1 MLSSIIINLIL
12 SINLFFYEIEV
23 SQKYTTT
30 IILISISMA
39 IYIYSNLIKDK
50 DIKRKVL
57 MVNIIFIIIS
67 CSIFPK
73 LILLLSPVI
82 VEYILSK
89 RYSDMIAAIGVFVAV
104 LIQLRLNIG
113 YLMISLGVVSSI
125 FVYINLINN
134 KKKEKLEKIN
144 YDLKEKLYNIEESRV
159 LENKLNHQSIETI
172 KIEERNSISQKLHDK
187 IGHTLAGSIMQLE
200 ALKIIMNSDSKKGI
214 EMLDGITDNLRNG
227 MDDIRTTLRKIKPEQ
242 AEVRINNLKLMLEEF
257 SKSYKIDYE
266 LSLEGD
272 LQEISMVYWKVI
284 LDSLKEILTN
294 TIKYSNCDK
303 ISMEISLLN
312 KIIRVHIKDNGIC
325 NGKIKKG
332 MGLLGIEERVINI
345 GGDVSFNNE
354 DGFSTLIILKR

>member
-1 MLSSIIINLIL
+1 MLASIIINLIVA
-12 SINLFFYEIEV
+12 INLFFYEVEV
-23 SQKYTTT
+23 SQRYAVTVT
-30 IILISISMA
+30 LISIGLG
-39 IYIYSNLIKDK
+39 IYIFSCLV
-50 DIKRKVL
+50 KRIELKQKVL
-57 MVNIIFIIIS
+57 MINIVFLLIA

-73 LILLLSPVI
+73 LILLLSPVAI
-82 VEYILSK
+82 EYILLK
-89 RYSDMIAAIGVFVAV
+89 RYSNMTAIIVVCIS
-104 LIQLRLNIG
+104 LLMQIRLNID
-113 YLMISLGVVSSI
+113 YSMISLGLISSI
-125 FVYINLINN
+125 FIYVNIINN
-134 KKKEKLEKIN
+134 RRREKLERIN
-144 YDLKEKLYNIEESRV
+144 YELKEKLYKIEENRAV
-159 LENKLNHQSIETI
+159 EDKLNYQNIETI

-200 ALKIIMNSDSKKGI
+200 ALKIIIKSDSQKGI
-214 EMLDGITDNLRNG
+214 EMLDGITDNLRDG

-257 SKSYKIDYE
+257 SKLYKIDYE
-266 LSLEGD
+266 LNLEGD

-284 LDSLKEILTN
+284 LDSLKETLTN

-325 NGKIKKG
+325 SGNIKKG
-332 MGLLGIEERVINI
+332 MGLLGIEERVINV